1 MSSALREISPEK
13 QDDGSERSVP
23 LVVDLDGTLISTDL
37 LLESLF
43 LLAKRKPIRLFMLP
57 VWLAQGLARFK
68 RHVAKE
74 VVPDAHMLPFDQ
86 EFLAYLRVEKQAGR
100 TLILATGSDENLA
113 NDVAA
118 EVGLFD
124 DVIASDGVTNLT
136 GERKRE
142 RLVAEFGEKGFDYA
156 GRGYRDRAV
165 WGSARKA
172 ILVHPTARLQDGQS
186 KTSEIDRVFGND
198 APSLNVYAHAL
209 RIHHWTKNVLVFA
222 PLIAANQFY
231 DVVSLARVM
240 VAFVAFSLCA
250 SSIYLLN
257 DLMDLPEDRLH
268 PHKKH
273 RMLASGQLSVG
284 RAVALIPLLLLP
296 GFAIGLSLSWAFDGV
311 LGLYC
316 SLMFAYCLRLRGVAV
331 VDALVVAVGYSL
343 RIVAGSVAVG
353 LAVSVWLVVFCVLFF
368 FGLTLLK
375 RYAELVTMHSLHGVK
390 GKARAY
396 LVQDRNRIVVFGC
409 SSGYSSMLIFAF
421 FIDGARWAFS
431 RHEAIWLVWVL
442 LLYWVTHMWLMAG
455 RGRISG
461 DPVAFALRDRV
472 SRIVGV
478 IAAITVLIAA

>member
-1 MSSALREISPEK
+1 
-13 QDDGSERSVP
+13 
-23 LVVDLDGTLISTDL
+23 
-37 LLESLF
+37 
-43 LLAKRKPIRLFMLP
+43 
-57 VWLAQGLARFK
+57 
-68 RHVAKE
+68 
-74 VVPDAHMLPFDQ
+74 
-86 EFLAYLRVEKQAGR
+86 
-100 TLILATGSDENLA
+100 
-113 NDVAA
+113 
-118 EVGLFD
+118 
-124 DVIASDGVTNLT
+124 
-136 GERKRE
+136 
-142 RLVAEFGEKGFDYA
+142 
-156 GRGYRDRAV
+156 
-165 WGSARKA
+165 
-172 ILVHPTARLQDGQS
+172 
-186 KTSEIDRVFGND
+186 
-198 APSLNVYAHAL
+198 
-209 RIHHWTKNVLVFA
+209 
-222 PLIAANQFY
+222 
-231 DVVSLARVM
+231 
-240 VAFVAFSLCA
+240 
-250 SSIYLLN
+250 
-257 DLMDLPEDRLH
+257 
-268 PHKKH
+268 
-273 RMLASGQLSVG
+273 
-284 RAVALIPLLLLP
+284 
-296 GFAIGLSLSWAFDGV
+296 
-311 LGLYC
+311 
-316 SLMFAYCLRLRGVAV
+316 MFAYCLRLRGVAV